1 VKVQQSTPV
10 VWFAWCLW
18 LLVAAIFS
26 APDSALGEDY
36 KPNTAYT
43 YLFDTGPKVPV
54 ALAADAQK
62 ARAGWTLLE
71 EDDTTHKFQG
81 DAVLVNEKLAVLLR
95 SREPRAEVYSQTAAG
110 LKLRAV
116 LVLLST
122 PGTPVVGITSLA
134 IVENTRSAATVKAML
149 KTAAG
154 QRLAMRYNLATGQ
167 RILELVAGEGGGR
180 LSVQAEIRHVV
191 VPDFFADDMVF
202 GPRAFTRDYLRLPTE
217 NMLLGLL
224 DGGDAML
231 MCMWRSQR
239 QGAVAALAAQ
249 QKPLIHRCEIQCAKD
264 ASLWVA
270 FLECPGI
277 WHERTIAAQD
287 SRKEIALDWQPPFA
301 ARWRADLVQPNG
313 AAESW
318 DFSATG
324 IAAKGKP
331 GTLVVYPLD
340 RSRATP
346 LSAFCPTDMLR
357 NTLGI
362 GPCQYILE
370 TEGLA
375 TESNPT
381 PDQVMLF
388 VEKQFE
394 RKKEQK
400 SAEEIKDLLQ
410 QMVEQVGRTQA
421 RIEQYA
427 KFAQKVRELIATGQS
442 KPPAVRDA
450 EVFESTIADMETALA
465 ACRGTNEPVRQAAD
479 LAGRVIGLIGK
490 ENPLPECQKLAVELR
505 RLGAVQD
512 RALSKCRMGVRWL
525 REQAAMRGDGD
536 SGGMGL
542 AKSVASEAARF
553 LENK

>member
-1 VKVQQSTPV
+1 VKVQQGT
-10 VWFAWCLW
+10 
-18 LLVAAIFS
+18 LLVCVTVCLPLFLAAILRW
-26 APDSALGEDY
+26 PDSAGAADY
-36 KPNTAYT
+36 KAGTPYT

-54 ALAADAQK
+54 ALAADALT
-62 ARAGWTLLE
+62 ARTGWTLLE

-81 DAVLVNEKLAVLLR
+81 DAVLVNEKLAVRLR
-95 SREPRAEVYSQTAAG
+95 SREPRAEVYSQTAGG

-116 LVLLST
+116 VVPLST
-122 PGTPVVGITSLA
+122 PGTPVVGISSLA
-134 IVENTRSAATVKAML
+134 IVENSRSAVAVKAML
-149 KTAAG
+149 RTAAG
-154 QRLAMRYNLATGQ
+154 ERIAVRYNLATGQ
-167 RILELVAGEGGGR
+167 RILELVAGEAAGR

-231 MCMWRSQR
+231 MCMWRSPR
-239 QGAVAALAAQ
+239 QGAIAAIAAQ
-249 QKPLIHRCEIQCAKD
+249 EKPLIHRCEIECAKD
-264 ASLWVA
+264 TSLWIA
-270 FLECPGI
+270 FLETPRI
-277 WHERTIAAQD
+277 WHERTISAADAKQQ
-287 SRKEIALDWQPPFA
+287 IAPDWQPPFA
-301 ARWRADLVQPNG
+301 ARWRADLVQPDG

-318 DFSATG
+318 DF
-324 IAAKGKP
+324 AAAGVAPKGKP

-346 LSAFCPTDMLR
+346 LAAFCPTDMLR

-362 GPCQYILE
+362 GPCQYILQ

-375 TESNPT
+375 TETNPT
-381 PDQVMLF
+381 PDQVMNF

-400 SAEEIKDLLQ
+400 SAEEIKNLLQ
-410 QMVEQVGRTQA
+410 QMVEQVRRTQA

-427 KFAQKVRELIATGQS
+427 KFAQKVRELIASGQP
-442 KPPAVRDA
+442 KPPAARSA
-450 EVFESTIADMETALA
+450 EVFESTIAEMETALA
-465 ACRGTNEPVRQAAD
+465 ACRGTNEPVRQAAN
-479 LAGRVIGLIGK
+479 LAGRVAGLIGK
-490 ENPLPECQKLAVELR
+490 ENALPECQKLGAELR

-512 RALSKCRMGVRWL
+512 RGLSKCRMGVRWL
-525 REQAAMRGDGD
+525 RQQAAMLSDGESD
-536 SGGMGL
+536 STP
-542 AKSVASEAARF
+542 AARIASAAANF